1 LTGETL
7 LLTSSPLP
15 LQPNGKDTTTA
26 ASDEEADEKIEV
38 MYGIE
43 YTINRTVQ
51 TLSKVKYRFDNCGDV
66 RHPSIIVTTEPVR
79 KAFIDVKNGGIKTRF
94 ITEIIKD
101 NLHYCKQL
109 TQVVSEVRHLDGV
122 KGNFAVI
129 DTEYV
134 SYTIS
139 EEVRPSSLKQVVR
152 STSKEFVEQQQHF
165 FDMLWDKA
173 IPAERKIMELESG
186 VMLPERTEIITGA
199 DNIARLT
206 IESVPHVMEQLDNC
220 LDSNTPAS
228 FIEIPPVWNVFK
240 QLKNRGVKLRFITEI
255 TKDNLR
261 YCKEMAKVLELRH
274 LDGIKGN
281 LGIIDGGREYRA
293 YPRIQPGVPPDV
305 LIRSTAKVFVEQQQF
320 FFETLWRKA
329 IPAKQRFKEIEEGA
343 KREFVET
350 VREPSEIQKIGFD
363 LIKAAEE
370 EILILFSTANAFRRQ
385 EKTGALELLKEAAI
399 LRGVKVRILVP
410 IDNND
415 KNDAVSERIQ
425 QMKDVGIDI
434 RAIKQTFQNK
444 LTTLVVDQSLCLTVE
459 LEDDTKETSDEAI
472 GLATYSNSEA
482 TVFSYV
488 SIFENLWI
496 QTQLHKRRRQEETT
510 VS

>member
-1 LTGETL
+1 LTDERV
-7 LLTSSPLP
+7 LLTSSTSPLP
-15 LQPNGKDTTTA
+15 LPNGKDTVT
-26 ASDEEADEKIEV
+26 SDEHDEKTEV

-51 TLSKVKYRFDNCGDV
+51 GLSQVKYRFDNCGDV

-79 KAFIDVKNGGIKTRF
+79 KAFIDVKNRGVKTRF
-94 ITEIIKD
+94 ITEITRD
-101 NLHYCKQL
+101 NLHYCKEL
-109 TQVVSEVRHLDGV
+109 MRIISEVRHLDGV
-122 KGNFAVI
+122 KGNFSVT

-134 SYTIS
+134 SYAIS
-139 EEVRPSSLKQVVR
+139 EKARPSSLRQIVR
-152 STSKEFVEQQQHF
+152 STSKEFVDQQQHF

-173 IPAERKIMELESG
+173 IPAERKIMEMESG
-186 VMLPERTEIITGA
+186 IMLPERTEIITGA

-228 FIEIPPVWNVFK
+228 FIEVPPVWDSFK
-240 QLKNRGVKLRFITEI
+240 QLKKKGVRLRFITEI
-255 TKDNLR
+255 TKDNLH

-293 YPRIQPGVPPDV
+293 YPRIKPGVPPDV

-320 FFETLWRKA
+320 FFETLWKKA

-350 VREPSEIQKIGFD
+350 TRDPSEIQKIGFD
-363 LIKAAEE
+363 LIKKAED
-370 EILILFSTANAFRRQ
+370 EILVLFSTANAFRRQ
-385 EKTGALELLKEAAI
+385 EKAGAFVLLKEAAKQ
-399 LRGVKVRILVP
+399 RGVKVRILVP
-410 IDNND
+410 IGNNDNN
-415 KNDAVSERIQ
+415 NNNTVSERIQ
-425 QMKDVGIDI
+425 QIKDAGIDI
-434 RAIKQTFQNK
+434 RTIKQTFQNK
-444 LTTLVVDQSLCLTVE
+444 LSTLIVDQSLCLTVE
-459 LEDDTKETSDEAI
+459 LKDDTMETSDEAI

-496 QTQLHKRRRQEETT
+496 QTELHKGQQQETAA
-510 VS
+510 S